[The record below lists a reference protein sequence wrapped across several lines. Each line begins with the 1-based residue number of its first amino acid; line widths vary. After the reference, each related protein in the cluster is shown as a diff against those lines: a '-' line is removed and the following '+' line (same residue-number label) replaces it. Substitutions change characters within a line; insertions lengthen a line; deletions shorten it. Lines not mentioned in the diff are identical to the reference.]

1 MNEPVE
7 NKKSLFENLLEAITF
22 FVLNSMKSMMLALTS
37 LWSRRLRSLLTL
49 TGVIIGVATVIT
61 VVSVIEG
68 MNQYVVGTLS
78 NFGYDTFIISKFG
91 LITSR
96 DEFFEAR
103 RRKRITMDQM
113 VSLREN
119 CTLCKAVGGT
129 IARPG
134 KIKRGR
140 EYIED
145 VEIVGATSNILEIGE
160 YRLDEGRMFT
170 STDQL
175 HKRSV
180 CVIGNEVRDVLFPN
194 QDPIN
199 KEIKVGQQQLT
210 VIGIN
215 EKRGSF
221 LGENLDNFILIPIT
235 LHQKMYGSNKS
246 IDIYVKT
253 MGREI
258 LETTKDQ
265 AGFLMRAI
273 RDVKK
278 DEKDDFGFVTT
289 NALMDMYRDFTG
301 MAYFVMIGVAS
312 ISLLV
317 GGIVI
322 MNIMLVTVTE
332 RIKEIGIRK
341 AVGARKSDIV
351 GQFLAESVTIA
362 IVGGIIGISLGAGIA
377 KIISQFSPLPS
388 SVALWAVL
396 AGVSVSGTVGICF
409 GLFPAIKASR
419 MDPIIA
425 LRQE

>member
-1 MNEPVE
+1 MNGSAE
-7 NKKSLFENLLEAITF
+7 KKRSIPGRTADAIRF
-22 FVLNSMKSMMLALTS
+22 FTLNSTKSMMLALGS

-68 MNQYVVGTLS
+68 MNRYVVNTLS
-78 NFGYDTFIISKFG
+78 NFGFDTFMISKFG

-113 VSLREN
+113 ISLREY
-119 CTLCKAVGGT
+119 CTMCKAVGAT
-129 IARPG
+129 VRRPG
-134 KIKRGR
+134 KVKRGR

-145 VEIVGATSNILEIGE
+145 VEIIGATSNILDIGE
-160 YRLDEGRMFT
+160 FRLEEGRMF
-170 STDQL
+170 SSSDQL
-175 HKRSV
+175 HKRPV
-180 CVIGNEVRDVLFPN
+180 CVIGTELQEVLFPRE
-194 QDPIN
+194 DPIG
-199 KEIKVGQQQLT
+199 KQVKVGRQQLT

-221 LGENLDNFILIPIT
+221 LGENLDNFILLPIT
-235 LHQKMYGSNKS
+235 LHQKMYGSNMS
-246 IDIYVKT
+246 IDIHVKT
-253 MGREI
+253 TGREV

-265 AGFLMRAI
+265 ARFLMRAI
-273 RDVKK
+273 RDVKV

-289 NALMDMYRDFTG
+289 NALLDTYREFTG
-301 MAYFVMIGVAS
+301 MAYLVMIGVAS

-351 GQFLAESVTIA
+351 GQFLAESVTVA
-362 IVGGIIGISLGAGIA
+362 VVGGIIGVMLGAGA
-377 KIISQFSPLPS
+377 ARLISRLSPLPS
-388 SVALWAVL
+388 SIEPWAVL
-396 AGVSVSGTVGICF
+396 AGIIVSGTIGICF
-409 GLFPAIKASR
+409 GLFPAIKAAR
-419 MDPIIA
+419 MDPILA